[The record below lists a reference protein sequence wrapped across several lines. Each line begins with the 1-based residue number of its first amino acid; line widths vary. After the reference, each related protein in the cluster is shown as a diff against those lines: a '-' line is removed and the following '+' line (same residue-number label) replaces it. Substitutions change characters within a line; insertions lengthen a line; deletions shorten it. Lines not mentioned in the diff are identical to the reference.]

1 MLSLVFAAVIFFT
14 LAQSNPITKRDT
26 YIGSTTQNQLFD
38 GTPCRAITIIFA
50 RGTFEAGNVGTL
62 TGPPF
67 FQAVSDLTGGNV
79 AVQGV
84 DYPANVFGFL
94 GGGDSD
100 GLQKMA
106 SLVATAVQK
115 CPSTKVVLSGYSQGG
130 QLVHNAGRL
139 LGSLGALVSSAVI
152 FGDPF
157 NGRSVDNVSPQ
168 RTLIICHPLDNICQG
183 GALILPSH
191 LDYAADA
198 PRAAQFVVQ
207 AAAT

>member
-1 MLSLVFAAVIFFT
+1 MLSLLFAAILFFT
-14 LAQSNPITKRDT
+14 LAHSSPRTKRDT

-50 RGTFEAGNVGTL
+50 RGTTEPGNVGTL
-62 TGPPF
+62 TGPTF
-67 FQAVSDLTGGNV
+67 FQAVSDLTKGNV

-84 DYPANVFGFL
+84 DYAANIFGFFA
-94 GGGDSD
+94 GGDSD
-100 GLQKMA
+100 GSQKMA
-106 SLVATAVQK
+106 SLVATAVHN
-115 CPSTKVVLSGYSQGG
+115 CPDTKVVLSGYSQGG

-139 LGSLGALVSSAVI
+139 LASQGALVSSVVI

-157 NGRSVDNVSPQ
+157 NGRPVENVSPQ

-183 GALILPSH
+183 GALVLPSH

-198 PRAAQFVVQ
+198 SRAAQFVV
-207 AAAT
+207 